1 MKKRNFLLKTEI
13 NTQNIT
19 NSNNFN
25 SNLLFK
31 NYKNYLV
38 SPKPKNIKYIQDTQ
52 NNSNNKRIIN
62 SVIPNKSQPNYTFE
76 NYYSNPNFDIYQEK
90 NKPNNKILI
99 NNKNNISPK
108 NKHLYNKIQKEIN
121 MIKLKLS
128 NDILKN
134 KIQLLHNIGKINN
147 DNDNNNIGNNNKI
160 IYFNNNYSQN
170 NYLIK
175 QRKNNAIK
183 KRNIVLNKINAY
195 IQTENQ
201 MKYANMINANSLK
214 NIYYINNNFRINSI
228 QNNENK
234 NSKIPKSA
242 ISTISPLNRV
252 ANSRKQNNIINL
264 TKMQKK
270 YISTSPNYNY
280 SKSVLSE
287 SNNFYINNL
296 APKSFANVLFNKE
309 IKNDLE
315 NIRNKN
321 IIQLP
326 NKQNKTHK
334 TLLQGYFDDYLM
346 NNSIIN
352 QYKKTNVIKINKN
365 QDKNRTIK
373 INNKNHKT
381 EANSYN
387 ELKIEN
393 YNSFFINNIKSPKN
407 SKLQT
412 ENKIIDFSYI
422 GSSSSKSKNLINKNK
437 IINTINFSF
446 DPIKTIFNKK
456 EQNKPKEEK
465 NNQSNNK
472 NLSSLIDPC
481 DLEEKSVIL
490 ENIQEE
496 KNKQQ
501 KKISFDD
508 TKIMINYNQNDYI
521 RNCKFFYKTKIVEKN
536 KEEIKGENK
545 YNKISH
551 KFISTTQLCN
561 KLKKK
566 NKNLKSNLNKNT
578 INIKQYDPKEA
589 LMKLN
594 ELISDDSPKK
604 VKIEE
609 DIKSPNNK
617 GNKNYSHFIKKNIN
631 FIKKVEECNKRG
643 ENYRN
648 LTLSKREMKLLKK
661 KKKNLCHKFRD
672 NPQKFFSEQLCENVI
687 KSFKANMDDSEI
699 LKIDKN
705 KIINKLGKIKEDENE
720 GKDKLNNSFS

>member
-13 NTQNIT
+13 NTQNIN

-25 SNLLFK
+25 SKLSFK

-90 NKPNNKILI
+90 DKPNNKILI

-296 APKSFANVLFNKE
+296 APKSFANVLINKE

-381 EANSYN
+381 ETNSNN

-446 DPIKTIFNKK
+446 DPMKIIFNKK

-521 RNCKFFYKTKIVEKN
+521 RNCKFLYKTKIAEKN

-604 VKIEE
+604 TKIEE